1 MQQTKNDEIP
11 INKILLTIYY
21 QYIVYLSAFNGGSVM
36 FWEGLS
42 NPGITNVVQIHGE
55 LNGQWYIDEVHL
67 HALNPLPL
75 SRTWEMD
82 AVMRAHI
89 TPWC

>member
-36 FWEGLS
+36 FWRGIS
-42 NPGITNVVQIHGE
+42 NPERKNVVQIDGN
-55 LNGQWYIDEVHL
+55 LYGQRYIDEVHL

-82 AVMRAHI
+82 PVMRAH
-89 TPWC
+89 T